1 MGHRFMSTTW
11 AMDVS
16 SVVSITVMVR
26 SADRWIGGTHGDFM
40 LVNMVSMRVVQMAIM
55 EIVDMAIMYHARVFA
70 VGPMGVVVIR
80 VVIAVHRISSE
91 FRLCVGR
98 VLMRGQAAG

>member
-1 MGHRFMSTTW
+1 
-11 AMDVS
+11 MDVS

-26 SADRWIGGTHGDFM
+26 SADRWVGGTHGDFM

-55 EIVDMAIMYHARVFA
+55 YHARVFA
-70 VGPMGVVVIR
+70 VGPVGVVVIR